1 MSKSLHYLLAA
12 TLAAAPATAAD
23 SNDAD
28 DWPGFRGA
36 DGSGIARSGPGPAA
50 DLTLEGNLLWKAKVE
65 GRGHSSPVVAGGRVF
80 LTTAIVGDPIP
91 GAGPPEH
98 TFGGQ
103 PFRHPQAVDGNRHH
117 TMKVVALDADH
128 GDLLWSRTAYAGRVY
143 DDRHS
148 ESSYASPTP
157 VADGERVYAYFGSEG
172 VYAYTLDGEPVWER
186 DIGDIKTVGLGVGTS
201 PVLHDGLLIVLAD
214 EDSGD
219 DSFIVA
225 LDAATGEEVWKRD
238 RPVQASWAT
247 PVLVEHD
254 GQKQLLTTGY
264 EYVIAYDPADGSELW
279 RAAGLRNNAIHV
291 PMTVD
296 DLAVFTSGHPA
307 KIAFAIRLDSRGD
320 LTSPSAPGDRQGR
333 GADGAGGRS
342 GAGGDAARV
351 WSYTKGT
358 GYVPSNLLYDD
369 LLYLTNDG
377 GVITCLDART
387 GEVVYEGG
395 RLPIRGRYSASMV
408 GGGGRI
414 LMVNTDG
421 DAAVFRAG
429 REHEVLGSFSVGEP
443 VWATPAIAG
452 DRLYIRGREHL
463 FAFGPAASAGGSA
476 AGGSAAANATEAS
489 ATGANA
495 TEASATGAAATDA
508 KATAGG
514 SDLP

>member
-12 TLAAAPATAAD
+12 TFAAAPVLAAE
-23 SNDAD
+23 SS

-50 DLTLEGNLLWKAKVE
+50 DLDLDHNLLWKAKIE
-65 GRGHSSPVVAGGRVF
+65 GRGHSSPVVSDGKVF
-80 LTTAIVGDPIP
+80 LTTAIVGDVIP

-98 TFGGQ
+98 TFGGE
-103 PFRHPQAVDGNRHH
+103 PFKHPQAVDGDRHH
-117 TMKVVALDADH
+117 TMRVIALDADQ
-128 GDLLWSRTAYAGRVY
+128 GDLLWSHTAYAGRVY

-148 ESSYASPTP
+148 ASSYASPTP
-157 VADGERVYAYFGSEG
+157 VTDGERVYAYFGSEG
-172 VYAYTLDGEPVWER
+172 VYAYTVGGEPVWER

-201 PVLHDGLLIVLAD
+201 PVLHDGLLIILAD

-225 LDAATGEEVWKRD
+225 LDALTGEEVWKRE

-247 PVLVEHD
+247 PVLVGHE
-254 GQKQLLTTGY
+254 GQEQLLTSGY
-264 EYVIAYDPADGSELW
+264 EFVIAYDPADGRELW
-279 RAAGLRNNAIHV
+279 RATGLQNNAIHI

-296 DLAVFTSGHPA
+296 DLAVFTSGYPG

-320 LTSPSAPGDRQGR
+320 LT
-333 GADGAGGRS
+333 GGNPR
-342 GAGGDAARV
+342 AWTYR
-351 WSYTKGT
+351 KGT
-358 GYVPSNLLYDD
+358 GYVPSNLLYDG

-421 DAAVFRAG
+421 DAALFRAG
-429 REHEVLGSFSVGEP
+429 REHQVLGSFSVGES
-443 VWATPAIAG
+443 VWATPAIVG
-452 DRLYIRGREHL
+452 DRLYIRGSEHL
-463 FAFGPAASAGGSA
+463 FALGPAS
-476 AGGSAAANATEAS
+476 E
-489 ATGANA
+489 
-495 TEASATGAAATDA
+495 EGAAATGSRSDA
-508 KATAGG
+508 
-514 SDLP
+514 P